1 MGSDMDNTA
10 QMLPCPF
17 CGSPGVAV
25 VGSFVRCGSC
35 GAAGPFGNSEAE
47 AVERWNVRVGIVQ
60 RGRADDAPLTPG
72 VNTEPS
78 DD

>member
-1 MGSDMDNTA
+1 MDSTA

-25 VGSFVRCGSC
+25 VGSFVRCGTC

-47 AVERWNVRVGIVQ
+47 AVERWNARAGLIQ
-60 RGRADDAPLTPG
+60 RGLLGDLPLTPG
-72 VNTEPS
+72 PNAEPS